1 MSKEK
6 ILLYVF
12 LGLML
17 TLSACQHHDTTDEE
31 NTYEEKEWVLS
42 DQISNKKV
50 KSICEDQYGQIW
62 IGTFRGL
69 NKYDSNKYY
78 QYFCVHDSVGLPDN
92 NISSVFRDS
101 KNRLWIATANGI
113 CYYNEQGKFTRI
125 PPHHAK

>member
-6 ILLYVF
+6 ILLYAF

-31 NTYEEKEWVLS
+31 NTYEGKEWALS

-78 QYFCVHDSVGLPDN
+78 QYFCVHETPWGCPTTISVAF
-92 NISSVFRDS
+92 S
-101 KNRLWIATANGI
+101 
-113 CYYNEQGKFTRI
+113 EI
-125 PPHHAK
+125 PKTDCG

>member
-6 ILLYVF
+6 ILLYAF

-31 NTYEEKEWVLS
+31 NTYEGKEWTLS

-69 NKYDSNKYY
+69 NMTATSTTNTSAYTTPWG
-78 QYFCVHDSVGLPDN
+78 CPTTISVAF
-92 NISSVFRDS
+92 S
-101 KNRLWIATANGI
+101 
-113 CYYNEQGKFTRI
+113 EI
-125 PPHHAK
+125 PKTDCG